1 MTQDNH
7 KQIASP
13 SLYSHC
19 QREDPRHFRQ
29 LSASL
34 QRNKGIYPSLK
45 EGITLSM
52 VENRKLG
59 LGEMIGDCLLILRF

>member
-7 KQIASP
+7 KQNASP

-19 QREDPRHFRQ
+19 QRDDPGHFRQ
-29 LSASL
+29 LIVSL

-52 VENRKLG
+52 VENRKSG
-59 LGEMIGDCLLILRF
+59 VGEMVCCLFILHS